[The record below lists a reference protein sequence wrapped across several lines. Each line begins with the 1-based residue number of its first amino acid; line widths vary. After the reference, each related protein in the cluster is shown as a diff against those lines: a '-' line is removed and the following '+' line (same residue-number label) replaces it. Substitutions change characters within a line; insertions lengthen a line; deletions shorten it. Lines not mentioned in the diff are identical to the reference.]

1 MPRKTLYGV
10 GLFLLVLAGGQGLV
24 WTGWLNGPEASYQ
37 DLWHHLSG
45 VRYQPSQVVLVSVG
59 DDTLEAHSEEPLV
72 TWTRHFARVVQ
83 VLRDIGAGA
92 IGLDYLFQVSL
103 ESWLKKEGLAV
114 GEDILTFDQPLKAQL
129 ASGEVVIAGRLIVE
143 DRKKTKIVLPVREF
157 TASLPRPPAV
167 VGLINLAIDSD
178 GATRSYMPA
187 LEDSYGE
194 VYLTFPQLLA
204 VRWRGLDPVQ
214 AIERFKTDPRL
225 QVWSGFEEGEA
236 AFPYIGF
243 AGPPGTFPR
252 IPFERLL
259 APGAAQDPEVK
270 ALKGKVVIVA
280 YEPTGSQDLHLTPY
294 GKSFWWGDALD
305 MSGAEIHANIVETIL
320 NGRGPR
326 EAPKSLS
333 LAVQTVFLAVGFL
346 LFFRLS
352 SWLGLLTLTV
362 LAMTAAA
369 LSYWL
374 FLQEMLLPLASV
386 QVSLALGYVGVL
398 GLRLTGEERERAR
411 LRRIFGRYVAPEIV
425 EKLLAEGTRPNLGG
439 EAYRVTVLFSDIRNF
454 TTMAESLAPGQ
465 VVEILNTYFSRAIEP
480 ILTAGGMVDK
490 FVGDAIMAVF
500 GAPVPHADHARRA
513 LQAALGLTQ
522 EVQEFQNWLS
532 DRFPGHSCPSFRI
545 GVGLHTGEA
554 VVGNIGSPKRLEYT
568 AIGDTVNTA
577 ARLEGLSKELGW
589 TIVAS
594 QATLEAAGP
603 GVLVGQRQTVAVKG
617 RQELVEV
624 GEILGLDSG

>member
-1 MPRKTLYGV
+1 MPRKILIGV
-10 GLFLLVLAGGQGLV
+10 GLFLLVLAVGQSLA
-24 WTGWLNGPEASYQ
+24 WTGWLSGPEAYYQ
-37 DLWHHLSG
+37 DLWHQIAG
-45 VRYQPSQVVLVSVG
+45 VRYEPSHVVLVSVG
-59 DDTLEAHSEEPLV
+59 DETLETHSEEPLV

-83 VLRDIGAGA
+83 VLRDVGAGA
-92 IGLDYLFQVSL
+92 IGLDYLFQVSI
-103 ESWLKKEGLAV
+103 ESWLKKEGLTV
-114 GEDILTFDQPLKAQL
+114 GEDILTFDQPLKEQL
-129 ASGEVVIAGRLIVE
+129 ASGEVVIAGRLIIE
-143 DRKKTKIVLPVREF
+143 DQKKTKIILPIREF

-167 VGLINLAIDSD
+167 VGLINLAIDPD

-187 LEDSYGE
+187 LKDSYGE

-204 VRWRGLDPVQ
+204 VRWRGIDPVQ
-214 AIERFKTDPRL
+214 AIKSFKIDPRL
-225 QVWSGFEEGEA
+225 QVWSGFKEGES
-236 AFPYIGF
+236 AFPSIRF

-252 IPFERLL
+252 IPFDRLL
-259 APGAAQDPEVK
+259 APGAAQDPEVR
-270 ALKGKVVIVA
+270 ALKGKVIIVA

-320 NGRGPR
+320 SGRGPR
-326 EAPKSLS
+326 EASRFLS
-333 LAVQTVFLAVGFL
+333 LAVLTGFLALGFL

-352 SWLGLLTLTV
+352 SWLGLLTLII
-362 LAMTAAA
+362 LAMMAGA

-374 FLQEMLLPLASV
+374 FLQGVLFPLASV
-386 QVSLALGYVGVL
+386 QVGLALGYVGVL
-398 GLRLTGEERERAR
+398 GYRLTGEERKRAH
-411 LRRIFGRYVAPEIV
+411 LRRIFGRYVSPEIV
-425 EKLLAEGTRPNLGG
+425 ETLLAEGTRPNLGG
-439 EAYRVTVLFSDIRNF
+439 EACRVTVLFSDIRNF

-490 FVGDAIMAVF
+490 FVGDAVMAVF

-513 LQAALGLTQ
+513 LEAALGLTQ
-522 EVQEFQNWLS
+522 EIREFQNWLR
-532 DRFPGHSCPSFRI
+532 DRFPDHIPSFRI

-577 ARLEGLSKELGW
+577 ARLEGLSKKLGW

-603 GVLVGQRQTVAVKG
+603 GVLVGQRQTVTIKG
-617 RQELVEV
+617 RQEPVEV
-624 GEILGLDSG
+624 GEILGLDLG